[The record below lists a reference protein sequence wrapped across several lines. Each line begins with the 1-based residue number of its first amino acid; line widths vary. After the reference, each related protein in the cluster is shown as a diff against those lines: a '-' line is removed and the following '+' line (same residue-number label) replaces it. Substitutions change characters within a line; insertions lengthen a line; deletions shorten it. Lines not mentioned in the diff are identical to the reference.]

1 MLNGI
6 KYAIFDMDGTLI
18 NSLIIWD
25 ALWKMLGEKYLSL
38 KDFSVSEEMD
48 KAIRTMTLKEAMELF
63 KNTYGV
69 KEPLDDILFTVN
81 ERVAVFYTNE
91 VKVKDGV
98 IDFLDALNKKGIKMC
113 VATATEKSLVMLA
126 VKSCGLDKYFDT
138 VLSCNDIG
146 KGKDKPDIYL
156 LAMEKLSATKDETCI
171 FEDSLTAIETAKKI
185 GLKAVGIYDKY
196 NYGQDEIR
204 RISDEYIAEG
214 ETLLKL
220 L

>member
-1 MLNGI
+1 MLNNV

-18 NSLIIWD
+18 NSLIIWE
-25 ALWKMLGEKYLSL
+25 ALWKKLGEIYLSK

-48 KAIRTMTLKEAMELF
+48 KSIRTMTMKEAMELF
-63 KNTYGV
+63 KNTYDV
-69 KEPLDDILFTVN
+69 KETLDDILLTVN
-81 ERVAVFYTNE
+81 GMVADFYTNE

-98 IDFLDALNKKGIKMC
+98 IDFLDALKKKG
-113 VATATEKSLVMLA
+113 VATATEKSLVMLT

-185 GLKAVGIYDKY
+185 GLKAVGIYDRY